1 MRKFQIVLVSAL
13 ILILAL
19 SFVACNNDETP
30 QVDATLDANFIVD
43 TTPREVNFG
52 ESFVIEPVSAKDSA
66 GEWHDATIEITDPN
80 GNTKAVEAGSY
91 TPQYLGTYK
100 ITYKISTLTREVVV
114 TVKDLS
120 EPEITGMTADSL
132 VMLGDTV
139 DLSKIKVKDNID
151 GEVSAE
157 VSVKFGTDE
166 IALTDNKFVA
176 DRKGCYVVT
185 VKAKDAAGNEL
196 NKTLNVF
203 TQIDYEQNIAQT
215 SEFFPIE
222 ISNKFN
228 SYRPGNVAKIG
239 WFDTNVSWLNDY
251 CLLGSKTTFLSEA
264 QYLSFWTYFDGEA
277 TDLNQLL
284 LQTKYTYFDT
294 KIYTE
299 YGKELDYYYNFILS
313 NNAPE
318 DLKTKYASSNGKFV
332 YELEAN
338 KWYRVVIDLKSFTN
352 ASKYGVTK
360 ENGSPIDG
368 PLADVQANPKGFA
381 DIAFGFGTWDR
392 AIGGQATKVVDTYI
406 DDIRLTNTLEDETY
420 RKEIKVNVTSDA
432 SVTKKVNETFNI
444 TYNVENVENG
454 KVTFSSTDESVAT
467 VDENGV
473 VTCIAEGQAKIVLT
487 SVDDARKT
495 AEIGVTVAAAG
506 AKVRDENNQEIFSGG
521 KSIGSWETDGKYNM
535 VEHMTWACNDNDN
548 GVCNHSDLVSMS
560 IAHGTLDSYSPL
572 TKDGGNLSGDTG
584 SAVRIE
590 GGWNANVTGS
600 DALMFVFT
608 AKQDISIKTTGDT
621 VDNNIGG
628 WLENIELQWVKIKTD
643 GTAETLKTKVGPAF
657 ADVESDW
664 FELSE
669 GETFVLVVKA
679 TVDAD
684 RSFQILPFFY
694 ICPMIEAAE

>member
-1 MRKFQIVLVSAL
+1 MRKIQVVLLSAL

-100 ITYKISTLTREVVV
+100 IIYKIGTLKREVVV
-114 TVKDLS
+114 NVKDLS

-139 DLSKIKVKDNID
+139 DLSAIKVKDNID

-157 VSVKFGTDE
+157 ISVKFGTDE

-228 SYRPGNVAKIG
+228 SYRTGNVAKIG
-239 WFDTNVSWLNDY
+239 WFDSTISWLNDF
-251 CLLGSKTTFLSEA
+251 CLLGSKTTFLSDA
-264 QYLSFWTYFDGEA
+264 QYLSFWTYFDGTEN
-277 TDLNQLL
+277 DLNQLL
-284 LQTKYTYFDT
+284 LIGKYTYYYT
-294 KIYTE
+294 TIYSE
-299 YGKELDYYYNFILS
+299 YGQKLDYYWQGVLNDD
-313 NNAPE
+313 APQE
-318 DLKTKYASSNGKFV
+318 LKDLYPDGKFT
-332 YELEAN
+332 YQLETN
-338 KWYRVVIDLKSFTN
+338 KWYRVVIDLTKLTN
-352 ASKYGVTK
+352 ASRYGTC
-360 ENGSPIDG
+360 GSPIEG
-368 PLADVQANPKGFA
+368 AKEAVANPKGFA
-381 DIAFGFGTWDR
+381 DIAFGFGTWDSK
-392 AIGGQATKVVDTYI
+392 IGAEATKAVATYI

-432 SVTKKVNETFNI
+432 SVTRKVNETFNI

-506 AKVRDENNQEIFSGG
+506 AKVRDENNKVIFSGG
-521 KSIGSWETDGKYNM
+521 KSLSGEKNYNM

-548 GVCNHSDLVSMS
+548 GVCNHNDLVSMS
-560 IAHGTLDSYSPL
+560 IAHGTLDNYSPL
-572 TKDGGNLSGDTG
+572 TSSDGNLIGGTNSPVRINGGWQAFVGGN
-584 SAVRIE
+584 
-590 GGWNANVTGS
+590 

-608 AKQDISIKTTGDT
+608 AKKDISIKTTGDT
-621 VDNNIGG
+621 VDNNLGG
-628 WLENIELQWVKIKTD
+628 WKSETEWQWVKIKAD
-643 GTAETLKTKVGPAF
+643 GTTETLKTKVGPEF
-657 ADVESDW
+657 AEVESDW

-669 GETFVLVVKA
+669 GETFVLLVKA
-679 TVDAD
+679 TCDD
-684 RSFQILPFFY
+684 TRNFEILPFIH
-694 ICPMIEAAE
+694 ICPMIQAAE